1 MGYTHYWYAKAKTEL
16 PNWEQFT
23 EKVKAII
30 GEDFEGGLRTQEDG
44 VLPME
49 IELAEVNDLHVR
61 IEGRPAHET
70 FVFERNPKNFPWR
83 ENEPWVYNF
92 CKTARKPYDEYVTAI
107 LIAALDQWGPSA
119 IFGNINRRISKLK
132 VSSDGE
138 IYDWED
144 GIKHYADVFYGQ
156 PNHFGLTIEEWHKK
170 IEQMLEKSFNKDD

>member
-1 MGYTHYWYAKAKTEL
+1 MGYTHYWYARAKTEL

-70 FVFERNPKNFPWR
+70 FFFERNPKNFPWR
-83 ENEPWVYNF
+83 ENEPWVFNF

-107 LIAALDQWGPSA
+107 LIAALDHWGSDVV
-119 IFGNINRRISKLK
+119 K
-132 VSSDGE
+132 VNSDG
-138 IYDWED
+138 
-144 GIKHYADVFYGQ
+144 G
-156 PNHFGLTIEEWHKK
+156 IEEWEEGVEHFINSVGCHDGYAYDEERLHLKK
-170 IEQMLEKSFNKDD
+170 MIEESFNKDN